1 MAYKN
6 QIKIVP
12 GKKGKE
18 ITVFALSTCFW
29 CKKTMDLLS
38 ELNLEYGYVDF
49 DLLKDQDQK
58 EAYDE
63 ISKYNP
69 NISFPTVVVDNGEKV
84 IIGFDESELKNLA
97 NGR

>member
-1 MAYKN
+1 MSYKN
-6 QIKIVP
+6 QVKIVP

-18 ITVFALSTCFW
+18 IMVFSLSTCFW

-38 ELNLEYGYVDF
+38 EFNLEYGYIDF
-49 DLLKDQDQK
+49 DLLEGRDQK

-69 NISFPTVVVDNGEKV
+69 NASFPTTVVNNGEKI
-84 IIGFDESELKNLA
+84 IIGFDETEIKNLA
-97 NGR
+97 DGK